1 MALVLFF
8 ICSSLTFGQGAPNHA
23 AEPIDLLSDPW
34 WADRHK
40 SVLESIKLHPDTQLL
55 MIGDSI
61 TNNYEKAKPPDENFL
76 PTWQQFYEP
85 RKALNLGFSGDTTSQ
100 VLWRINHGEV
110 DGIHPKAVVLLIGTN
125 DTAHGDSAE
134 QTEAGIDAVVSGL
147 EEHLP
152 ETKIL
157 LLGILPSAISDS
169 KTERDRAVNR
179 YLATCYAVNPQVTY
193 LDISSVF
200 YANGA
205 LNAELFDDPRLP
217 KHLKPL
223 HPDTNG
229 QRRMAEAIEPT
240 LAKLMQDAPRQSLD
254 SMTDINTAVIP
265 VERLES
271 DVYDFYARHQAEL
284 DLEKHVQPRVVLLG
298 DSITHFWGG
307 LPNSTPINGPQS
319 WQKVFGAMPV
329 INMGFGWDRTQN
341 VLWRLRQGEFEGV
354 HPQWVVLNIGTN
366 NLTGTEHARASTPQ
380 EIVEGIEAII
390 EEIRRRSPESHIVL
404 MGIFPRGAR
413 PGDPLRAPIQQTNR
427 LLAERFGRD
436 SSVTLLDLGTQYLAP
451 DGSLPAPL
459 FPDGTHPSEAGYQIW
474 GDALIKAG
482 VRP

>member
-8 ICSSLTFGQGAPNHA
+8 ICSSLTFGQGAPTHA
-23 AEPIDLLSDPW
+23 AEPIDLLSDSW

-61 TNNYEKAKPPDENFL
+61 TNNYEKAKPPDQNFL

-205 LNAELFDDPRLP
+205 LNAELFDDPGLP
-217 KHLKPL
+217 KH
-223 HPDTNG
+223 
-229 QRRMAEAIEPT
+229 
-240 LAKLMQDAPRQSLD
+240 
-254 SMTDINTAVIP
+254 
-265 VERLES
+265 
-271 DVYDFYARHQAEL
+271 
-284 DLEKHVQPRVVLLG
+284 
-298 DSITHFWGG
+298 
-307 LPNSTPINGPQS
+307 
-319 WQKVFGAMPV
+319 
-329 INMGFGWDRTQN
+329 
-341 VLWRLRQGEFEGV
+341 
-354 HPQWVVLNIGTN
+354 
-366 NLTGTEHARASTPQ
+366 
-380 EIVEGIEAII
+380 
-390 EEIRRRSPESHIVL
+390 
-404 MGIFPRGAR
+404 
-413 PGDPLRAPIQQTNR
+413 
-427 LLAERFGRD
+427 
-436 SSVTLLDLGTQYLAP
+436 
-451 DGSLPAPL
+451 
-459 FPDGTHPSEAGYQIW
+459 
-474 GDALIKAG
+474 
-482 VRP
+482 